1 MRCRDGNARHGAVA
15 GRCDQGHTL
24 GWPWLETET
33 SIMTIGSARPLED
46 AARIAHRELVRWIDQ
61 ETGMGQEE
69 ADMALKMAGKARLGN
84 IVDPKYTIGTGIAK
98 KHRAVTAL

>member
-1 MRCRDGNARHGAVA
+1 MEMPATVQLQVDVIK
-15 GRCDQGHTL
+15 GHTI

-33 SIMTIGSARPLED
+33 SIMTIGSARPLEE
-46 AARIAHRELVRWIDQ
+46 AARFAHRAVVRWIDQ

-69 ADMALKMAGKARLGN
+69 AYVVLKMAGKARLGN

-98 KHRAVTAL
+98 KYIGL